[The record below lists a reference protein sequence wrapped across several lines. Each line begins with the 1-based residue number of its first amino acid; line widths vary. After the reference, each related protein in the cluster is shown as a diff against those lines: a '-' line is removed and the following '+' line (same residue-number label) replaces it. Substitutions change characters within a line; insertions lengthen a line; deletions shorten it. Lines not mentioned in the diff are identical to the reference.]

1 MSSSAPRVLARNI
14 KPTEF
19 IMKLGAGGAI
29 EGGFKIPNLRRAP
42 FWKFIWTQQFVA
54 RQHFFSVHHAGLLF
68 SMAFFWWTG
77 WFDTA
82 PVERRDKYYMN
93 GAKFRLQSAYHNPGT
108 RPAYKIAQEQAK
120 IRYFYRGFDHP
131 YTINEAKDQLW
142 KLRENWIIQNY
153 PGVQY
158 PYVSKQMMPPQL
170 PDKMYKIATPDA
182 SEAKH

>member
-1 MSSSAPRVLARNI
+1 MCWEI
-14 KPTEF
+14 
-19 IMKLGAGGAI
+19 
-29 EGGFKIPNLRRAP
+29 
-42 FWKFIWTQQFVA
+42 
-54 RQHFFSVHHAGLLF
+54 LF
-68 SMAFFWWTG
+68 S
-77 WFDTA
+77 
-82 PVERRDKYYMN
+82 
-93 GAKFRLQSAYHNPGT
+93 LQ
-108 RPAYKIAQEQAK
+108 